1 MLKSDDNP
9 DKAVA
14 LEYGKLAPRVL
25 SVARGNLVK
34 KVLQIADSKGITI
47 YRDKDLVEVLSV
59 LKPGEEI
66 PEKLFK
72 AVATVMAY
80 CYNINDKFK
89 EKIMESGRIND

>member
-34 KVLQIADSKGITI
+34 KVLQIADDKGITV

-59 LKPGEEI
+59 LKPGEEV